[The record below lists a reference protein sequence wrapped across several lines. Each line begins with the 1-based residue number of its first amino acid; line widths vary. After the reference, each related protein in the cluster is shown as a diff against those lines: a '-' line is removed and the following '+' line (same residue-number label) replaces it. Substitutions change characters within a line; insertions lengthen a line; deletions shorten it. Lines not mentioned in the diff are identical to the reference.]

1 MAKHVLEQ
9 LELKDKLS
17 GLLEDKPKTP
27 LREKKIK
34 LKVAHSE
41 HLKKKNSLSFNDSFA
56 YIGLTVRSRAE
67 YSYDFAAARGGEGEG

>member
-41 HLKKKNSLSFNDSFA
+41 H
-56 YIGLTVRSRAE
+56 
-67 YSYDFAAARGGEGEG
+67 

>member
-1 MAKHVLEQ
+1 MAKHVLEK

-41 HLKKKNSLSFNDSFA
+41 HFFKNPFLST
-56 YIGLTVRSRAE
+56 ILLLTLVSRAE
-67 YSYDFAAARGGEGEG
+67 YSCDLIPLFAAARGEEG

>member
-1 MAKHVLEQ
+1 MAKHVLEN

-17 GLLEDKPKTP
+17 GLLEDKRKTP

-41 HLKKKNSLSFNDSFA
+41 HF
-56 YIGLTVRSRAE
+56 
-67 YSYDFAAARGGEGEG
+67 